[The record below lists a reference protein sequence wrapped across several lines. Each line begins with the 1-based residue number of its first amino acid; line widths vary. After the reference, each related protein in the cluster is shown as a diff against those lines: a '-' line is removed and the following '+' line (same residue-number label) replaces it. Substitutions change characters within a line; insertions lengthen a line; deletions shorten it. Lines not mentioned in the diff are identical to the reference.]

1 MQFNQKSKPSLSTM
15 VHNVQCFSY
24 TPIILHTSYDQN
36 MEHGVII
43 DKKAHNPNSITAS
56 SIAQDKPL

>member
-1 MQFNQKSKPSLSTM
+1 M